1 MSMKLGQVER
11 TDDSAFRSESER
23 FKQLQTNSN
32 ALQKEAKAYLDAV
45 RNVSASS
52 TRIGMTIDMFFGSDS
67 GEQAIS
73 ANAYKRA
80 VEELEG
86 DIARTIDAPYRAT
99 VLEPIGKF
107 CAHLPEVAN
116 AISKREKKLLDYD
129 AARSKA
135 RKLGEKDDAIKLR
148 AAEQEEEQ
156 AREIFQA
163 LDGQLREELPQ
174 LLDLRI
180 PYLDPSFECMVRL
193 QAHFATD
200 GYEKLGGVQRYFAD
214 GVRDEYA
221 SGALDAQVEGALQEM
236 RELSICG
243 LSAPSPASLAL
254 ALLACSDL
262 RLLCVLRESLRD
274 ARRMRARLPFLARL
288 AVHPSSPS
296 PATAAPLCGPSRAA
310 STSAAVLPSYV
321 PPIQQQHTR
330 KGPTSDARES
340 ALERA
345 LADNFLRSDAGLA
358 GGGSEAPRAS
368 SGPLQADK
376 RVRRV
381 PDGAGRRSD
390 RPVPS
395 SKEASA
401 AASLAEARR
410 PAGQAAGSTD
420 KKPTPRRRTRPTTPP
435 EPVWPP
441 STSLHDALLQ
451 QCLPTSSDE
460 LLQFLRR
467 VKTVYVHPDL
477 EALAD
482 FHASDAIAHFVSTD
496 SYRFL
501 LKLAF
506 DASNLRLARALLSE
520 MEEKEVAMDEPT
532 QRVVVQGYLA
542 RGELGPE
549 DERRKQAAIRAL
561 RVNPSMAPQVFRR
574 DLGEKGAGSGDPM
587 ERWKGW
593 SITSRHRREMR
604 ELRELRAQQ
613 EEELR
618 RGVEKEAVLRSP
630 PHLRS
635 RRERHATPLARPQA
649 RVPPRPPL
657 IIPRDAHRLDRYAV
671 TALVHRL
678 VREDRVSDGFAL
690 ARSWLSAN
698 KPRLDSETS
707 AAYSRTTSDPQ
718 TQTRSDDTHS
728 HVRQYLQ
735 HSTLYHKTSRILMNI
750 LLKALFAERSPRPV
764 IRDFITNF
772 LTTYSADPPAPDNL
786 PEVSTL
792 RLLVSG
798 LRGAT
803 NAWVRAASYVDWFG
817 YRWGMPKA
825 DPSDRAWYHV
835 VPPSRESAVG
845 LGLADKD
852 GKPLGP
858 FAKKPKDSRL
868 LPLAPH
874 RLVTPDVAILML
886 RHAVESAKKRNVGSA
901 TKRAINE
908 WWHGLDKRGSEIW
921 RTYEAKGLVYRAIK
935 AGLIVEEEK
944 VEGRAKKAA
953 AAKAS
958 GGSKKETK
966 TP

>member
-1 MSMKLGQVER
+1 
-11 TDDSAFRSESER
+11 
-23 FKQLQTNSN
+23 
-32 ALQKEAKAYLDAV
+32 
-45 RNVSASS
+45 
-52 TRIGMTIDMFFGSDS
+52 
-67 GEQAIS
+67 
-73 ANAYKRA
+73 
-80 VEELEG
+80 
-86 DIARTIDAPYRAT
+86 
-99 VLEPIGKF
+99 
-107 CAHLPEVAN
+107 
-116 AISKREKKLLDYD
+116 
-129 AARSKA
+129 
-135 RKLGEKDDAIKLR
+135 
-148 AAEQEEEQ
+148 
-156 AREIFQA
+156 
-163 LDGQLREELPQ
+163 
-174 LLDLRI
+174 
-180 PYLDPSFECMVRL
+180 
-193 QAHFATD
+193 
-200 GYEKLGGVQRYFAD
+200 
-214 GVRDEYA
+214 
-221 SGALDAQVEGALQEM
+221 
-236 RELSICG
+236 
-243 LSAPSPASLAL
+243 
-254 ALLACSDL
+254 
-262 RLLCVLRESLRD
+262 
-274 ARRMRARLPFLARL
+274 MRARLPFLARL
-288 AVHPSSPS
+288 ACHPSSPS

-321 PPIQQQHTR
+321 PPIQQQDPR
-330 KGPTSDARES
+330 AKPASDARES

-358 GGGSEAPRAS
+358 DRARESSEVP
-368 SGPLQADK
+368 SGQLQAAK
-376 RVRRV
+376 RVGRV
-381 PDGAGRRSD
+381 PDGGGRRAD
-390 RPVPS
+390 RTVS
-395 SKEASA
+395 SSQKDDAEASRSA
-401 AASLAEARR
+401 GRR
-410 PAGQAAGSTD
+410 PAGQAAASTD
-420 KKPTPRRRTRPTTPP
+420 KKPTPRRRTRPIPPP

-441 STSLHDALLQ
+441 PTSLHDALLQ
-451 QCLPTSSDE
+451 QSLPTSSDE
-460 LLQFLRR
+460 LLRFLQR

-482 FHASDAIAHFVSTD
+482 FHASDTIAPFVSTD

-520 MEEKEVAMDEPT
+520 MEEKEVAMDEPM

-593 SITSRHRREMR
+593 RITSRHRREMR
-604 ELRELRAQQ
+604 ELRAQQ
-613 EEELR
+613 EEEAR
-618 RGVEKEAVLRSP
+618 RAVEKEAVLRSP

-635 RRERHATPLARPQA
+635 RRERHAASLATPQA

-657 IIPRDAHRLDRYAV
+657 IIPRDAERLDRYAV

-690 ARSWLSAN
+690 TRSWLSAN
-698 KPRLDSETS
+698 KPRLDPEIS
-707 AAYSRTTSDPQ
+707 AAYSCTISDPQ
-718 TQTRSDDTHS
+718 TQPRTDDTHP

-735 HSTLYHKTSRILMNI
+735 HSTLYHETSRILMNI

-825 DPSDRAWYHV
+825 DPSDREWYHV
-835 VPPSRESAVG
+835 VSPSPESAVG

-858 FAKKPKDSRL
+858 FAKKPASSRL

-874 RLVTPDVAILML
+874 QLVTPNVAILML
-886 RHAVESAKKRNVGSA
+886 RHAVESAKKRNIGSA

-921 RTYEAKGLVYRAIK
+921 RTYEAKGLVFRAIK

-944 VEGRAKKAA
+944 VEGEAKKAA
-953 AAKAS
+953 KAKAS

>member
-1 MSMKLGQVER
+1 
-11 TDDSAFRSESER
+11 
-23 FKQLQTNSN
+23 
-32 ALQKEAKAYLDAV
+32 
-45 RNVSASS
+45 
-52 TRIGMTIDMFFGSDS
+52 
-67 GEQAIS
+67 
-73 ANAYKRA
+73 
-80 VEELEG
+80 
-86 DIARTIDAPYRAT
+86 
-99 VLEPIGKF
+99 
-107 CAHLPEVAN
+107 
-116 AISKREKKLLDYD
+116 
-129 AARSKA
+129 
-135 RKLGEKDDAIKLR
+135 
-148 AAEQEEEQ
+148 
-156 AREIFQA
+156 
-163 LDGQLREELPQ
+163 
-174 LLDLRI
+174 
-180 PYLDPSFECMVRL
+180 
-193 QAHFATD
+193 
-200 GYEKLGGVQRYFAD
+200 
-214 GVRDEYA
+214 
-221 SGALDAQVEGALQEM
+221 
-236 RELSICG
+236 
-243 LSAPSPASLAL
+243 
-254 ALLACSDL
+254 
-262 RLLCVLRESLRD
+262 
-274 ARRMRARLPFLARL
+274 MRARLPFLARL
-288 AVHPSSPS
+288 ACHPLSPS

-310 STSAAVLPSYV
+310 STSAAVLPSYA
-321 PPIQQQHTR
+321 PPIQQQQPRTR
-330 KGPTSDARES
+330 PASDAHES

-358 GGGSEAPRAS
+358 GGAREPSEVPSGSLR
-368 SGPLQADK
+368 ADK

-381 PDGAGRRSD
+381 PDGPGRRSD
-390 RPVPS
+390 RPTLS
-395 SKEASA
+395 SKDGRAN
-401 AASLAEARR
+401 ASLAAGRR
-410 PAGQAAGSTD
+410 PAGQAGASTD
-420 KKPTPRRRTRPTTPP
+420 RKPTPRRRTRPITPP

-451 QCLPTSSDE
+451 QSLPSSSDD

-467 VKTVYVHPDL
+467 VKAVYIHPDL

-482 FHASDAIAHFVSTD
+482 FHASDALAPFVSTD

-506 DASNLRLARALLSE
+506 DASNLRLARALLTE
-520 MEEKEVAMDEPT
+520 MEEKEIALDEPL

-561 RVNPSMAPQVFRR
+561 RVNPSMAPQVYRR

-593 SITSRHRREMR
+593 RITSRHRREMR
-604 ELRELRAQQ
+604 ELRAQQ
-613 EEELR
+613 EEAAR
-618 RGVEKEAVLRSP
+618 QAVEKEAALRSP

-635 RRERHATPLARPQA
+635 RRERIAVPLARPQT

-698 KPRLDSETS
+698 KPRLDPETS
-707 AAYSRTTSDPQ
+707 AAYSRMTSDPE
-718 TQTRSDDTHS
+718 TQPRIDDTPPQ
-728 HVRQYLQ
+728 VRQYLQ
-735 HSTLYHKTSRILMNI
+735 HSTLYHETSRILMNI

-764 IRDFITNF
+764 VRDFITNF
-772 LTTYSADPPAPDNL
+772 LTTHSADPPAPDNL

-825 DPSDRAWYHV
+825 DPSDREWYHV
-835 VPPSRESAVG
+835 VPPSPESAVG
-845 LGLADKD
+845 LGLADKE

-858 FAKKPKDSRL
+858 FAKKPADSRL

-874 RLVTPDVAILML
+874 RLVTPDVAVLML
-886 RHAVESAKKRNVGSA
+886 RLAVESAKKRNVGSA

-921 RTYEAKGLVYRAIK
+921 RTYEAKGLAYRAIK
-935 AGLIVEEEK
+935 AGLIVEEKEAAD
-944 VEGRAKKAA
+944 GATKAA
-953 AAKAS
+953 TTKA
-958 GGSKKETK
+958 GGGVVHGKAEMKM
-966 TP
+966 P